1 MTMWELQ
8 HGDDRPC
15 PDKQGQA
22 AIMGQAACS
31 TDKGDLPILLV
42 PPIYRDKD
50 RQACHHPAHRGT
62 IHGQADRRTST
73 AQIKEHMATFRKGH
87 NARTV
92 LVRRVKVVQ
101 VSTIPDAKITWM
113 LTASD
118 TITLRGIPALGKG
131 VAGVI
136 RGTSPGT

>member
-1 MTMWELQ
+1 
-8 HGDDRPC
+8 
-15 PDKQGQA
+15 
-22 AIMGQAACS
+22 
-31 TDKGDLPILLV
+31 
-42 PPIYRDKD
+42 
-50 RQACHHPAHRGT
+50 
-62 IHGQADRRTST
+62 
-73 AQIKEHMATFRKGH
+73 MATFRKGH